1 MGSSPPLGRA
11 LCKALPFLLL
21 AAFNGPVWAGE
32 GASIDT
38 KRGEYLTQLGNCQSC
53 HTRKDGLP
61 FAGGVAFITPFGTLY
76 STNITPE
83 NTTGIGAWN
92 DDQFLNAM
100 HKGIRPDGAHLY
112 PAFPYTAYTQL
123 SRNDVLSILAY
134 LRSRP
139 SVVYTPPAN
148 ELRFPFD
155 QRWIIKGWKLLNFRE
170 GRFNEVSS
178 SEQINRG
185 AYLSEALGHCGEC
198 HTPRT
203 WSQGLD
209 RSLHYAGARQQ
220 GWTAWNITSD
230 PRGIGGWSDEKL
242 MNYLRNGH
250 QRGEAVAGG
259 PMAQVVS
266 GSLRFLT
273 DEDLRAMVAY
283 LRSVPAKP
291 GTVPAHAEISVK
303 PETQGNTDAE
313 ALFVSLC
320 ESCHHPDGQ
329 GLGGPYPR
337 SFPNYSA
344 VRDPDG
350 TNLIRVMLEGIE
362 RKGMQDEAFMP
373 AYRALLNDDQIAS
386 LATYIGHRFGGHTHV
401 FSVQDVARQREA
413 GAGQ

>member
-1 MGSSPPLGRA
+1 M
-11 LCKALPFLLL
+11 CKALLLLLL
-21 AAFNGPVWAGE
+21 AMPNYSVWAEE
-32 GASIDT
+32 GAAIDA
-38 KRGEYLTQLGNCQSC
+38 KRGEYLTRLGNCQSC

-61 FAGGVAFITPFGTLY
+61 FAGGVPFLTPFGTLY

-83 NTTGIGAWN
+83 NTTGIGAWS
-92 DDQFLNAM
+92 DEQFLDAM
-100 HKGIRPDGAHLY
+100 HKGIRPDGTHLY
-112 PAFPYTAYTQL
+112 PAFPYTAYTWL

-139 SVVYTPPAN
+139 SVVYTPPGN
-148 ELRFPFD
+148 ELRFPFN
-155 QRWIIKGWKLLNFRE
+155 QRWIVKGWKLLNFRE
-170 GRFNEVSS
+170 GRFNEVSAN
-178 SEQINRG
+178 EQISRG

-209 RSLHYAGARQQ
+209 RSQHYAGAQQQ
-220 GWTAWNITSD
+220 GWTAWNITAD
-230 PRGIGGWSDEKL
+230 PRGIGGWSNEKL
-242 MNYLRNGH
+242 MSYLRNGH

-266 GSLRFLT
+266 DSLRFLT
-273 DEDLRAMVAY
+273 DDDLNAMVAY
-283 LRSVPAKP
+283 LRSVPEKP
-291 GTVPAHAEISVK
+291 GAVPARTEISTMAVK
-303 PETQGNTDAE
+303 PDDTDTE

-320 ESCHHPDGQ
+320 ESCHHPDGK

-350 TNLIRVMLEGIE
+350 TNLVRVILEGIE
-362 RKGMQDEAFMP
+362 RRGIQDEAFMP
-373 AYRALLNDDQIAS
+373 GYRALLSDDQIAR
-386 LATYIGHRFGGHTHV
+386 LATYIGHQFGGHARV
-401 FSVQDVARQREA
+401 FSAQDVARQRTA